1 MPTSAYP
8 QLSDEVLK
16 AAWLERFSRFVEW
29 PEESGINDVSKP
41 FVITVIGKN
50 PFGKVL
56 NHLYSTR
63 KIKNKKVEIRNI
75 SEPDQIS
82 VCHILFISGSMKRN
96 LHKVISVTRSKPI
109 LTIGDTRGYAKKK
122 VHINL
127 LHPKKKEFPFEINVK
142 AATESGLVIDSIIL
156 DWAVIVK

>member
-1 MPTSAYP
+1 MLYVPTSAYP

-56 NHLYSTR
+56 NQLYSTR
-63 KIKNKKVEIRNI
+63 KIKKWR
-75 SEPDQIS
+75 
-82 VCHILFISGSMKRN
+82 SGIYPN
-96 LHKVISVTRSKPI
+96 LTRS
-109 LTIGDTRGYAKKK
+109 A
-122 VHINL
+122 
-127 LHPKKKEFPFEINVK
+127 
-142 AATESGLVIDSIIL
+142 
-156 DWAVIVK
+156 AVIFCLSQAR